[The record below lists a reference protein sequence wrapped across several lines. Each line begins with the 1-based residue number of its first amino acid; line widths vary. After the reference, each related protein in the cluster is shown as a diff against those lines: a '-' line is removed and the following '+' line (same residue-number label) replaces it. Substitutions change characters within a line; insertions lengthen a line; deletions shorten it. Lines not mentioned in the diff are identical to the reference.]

1 MSFSLFPTTKLLLV
15 AYALFTFGCQIE
27 RCPEEE
33 PELEFYRYDYQSAD
47 PNNTTSTDTLTLIF
61 QFADCQGDV
70 GIPAG
75 EDTKNLQTELFYK
88 SQGEWVRFVAPD
100 TTLSDILY
108 AQVPEA
114 KKLKKN
120 QRVEGIIKQP
130 INSPRSF
137 GVDTIRF
144 ETVLFD
150 VVGNS
155 SQRITT
161 PEYVLN

>member
-1 MSFSLFPTTKLLLV
+1 M
-15 AYALFTFGCQIE
+15 
-27 RCPEEE
+27 
-33 PELEFYRYDYQSAD
+33 
-47 PNNTTSTDTLTLIF
+47 
-61 QFADCQGDV
+61 
-70 GIPAG
+70 
-75 EDTKNLQTELFYK
+75 
-88 SQGEWVRFVAPD
+88 RFVAPD

-120 QRVEGIIKQP
+120 QRVEGFIEQP
-130 INSPRSF
+130 INSPKSF